1 MTTLSNFQQFATYY
15 VNIYGD
21 NTVEYFNRRDFPI
34 GLATKRQQLD
44 TTPVKIKLSK
54 YRVAKL
60 KAMAEDIHGQLR
72 VYLYTRDMNSPNLR
86 PRSPARISKYFE
98 RKAAID
104 EIVLGL

>member
-15 VNIYGD
+15 VNIYDD

-54 YRVAKL
+54 YRIAKL
-60 KAMAEDIHGQLR
+60 KTMAEDIYGQLR
-72 VYLYTRDMNSPNLR
+72 VYLYTSDMDR
-86 PRSPARISKYFE
+86 PDLPPRTRAKKSQYFE